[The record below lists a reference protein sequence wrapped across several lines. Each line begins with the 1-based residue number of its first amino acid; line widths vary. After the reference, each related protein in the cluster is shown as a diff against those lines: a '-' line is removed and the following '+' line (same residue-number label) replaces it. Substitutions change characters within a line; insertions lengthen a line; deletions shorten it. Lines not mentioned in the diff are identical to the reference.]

1 MTTIYL
7 IRHSEPF
14 KDHRGIE
21 EDNDSLLFK
30 NIKNPLSIYG
40 EKYAEEISL
49 NDEFS
54 NIDIVWSSNY
64 VRAMSTAKY
73 FAYKNNLKVN
83 ISDQLG
89 ERIHGV
95 DSWDQLPEDF
105 ERHQFEDFNYKIGTG
120 ECGNEVKERLLNFIN
135 RLLDNNK
142 GKRIIVVGHATA
154 TAFLLSNWMNINYSG
169 NYSFNEKEIFNGVW
183 NYCETFKLE
192 FDDNNNLINIENIK
206 F

>member
-21 EDNDSLLFK
+21 EDNESLLFK
-30 NIKNPLSIYG
+30 NIKTPLSIYG